1 MSMKILIT
9 GVTGYIGKRLLQA
22 LINEGHEL
30 YCTVR
35 DLKRF
40 DTSAYENYQLNVLEI
55 DFLDK
60 NDLEKLPSDLDV
72 AYYLIHSMTSSIG
85 SFQEL
90 EVQCATNFSDF
101 ISKTTTKQV
110 IYLSGIVNQ
119 DDLSEHLASRKKVEE
134 ILAKGDFN
142 LTTLRA
148 GIIVG
153 SGSSSFEIIRDL
165 VEKLPM
171 MVTPKWLNTKCQP
184 IAIRNVLQF
193 LTAVMLYEEAFGKS
207 YDIGGPEILSYKE
220 MLLQFA
226 ETRGMRRL
234 IITVPVM
241 TPKLSS
247 YWLYFVTSTSYK
259 LAVNLVDSMKIEVVC
274 RPNDLHEKLNIER
287 IPYKHAVDMAFDKIE
302 QNEVVSSWTDALS
315 GNTLENGLE
324 TYMNVPQFGCLNDV
338 RTCPVKDRSAALDK
352 IFSIGGDHGWYAYDF
367 LWELRGLLDK
377 TVGGVGLRRGRK
389 NQNNITAGETLD
401 FWRVI
406 YASRETGR
414 LLLYAEMKLPGE
426 AWLEFKLSEKLLTQT
441 ATFRPKGLW
450 GRLYWYTLLPMHH
463 FIFGKMVKKVAVFE

>member
-40 DTSAYENYQLNVLEI
+40 DTSAYDNYQLKVIEV
-55 DFLDK
+55 DFLDP
-60 NDLEKLPSDLDV
+60 NALDKLPSDLDV

-90 EVQCATNFSDF
+90 EARCATNFSNF
-101 ISKTTTKQV
+101 ISRTTTKQV
-110 IYLSGIVNQ
+110 IYLSGIVNE

-134 ILAKGDFN
+134 ILAQGDFN

-171 MVTPKWLNTKCQP
+171 MVTPRWLNTKCQP

-193 LTAVMLYEEAFGKS
+193 LTAVMLYEEAYGES

-274 RPNDLHEKLNIER
+274 RPNDLHEKLNIEL

-324 TYMNVPQFGCLNDV
+324 EYMNVPQFGCLNDI
-338 RTCPVKDRSAALDK
+338 RTCPVKDREAALDK
-352 IFSIGGDHGWYAYDF
+352 IFSIGGEHGWYAYDF